1 MVLTILKQG
10 VNLFSN
16 SQTPLFRKIALSL
29 WGSQGDPSVY
39 GFVELDVT
47 TVKSHSS
54 LLALI
59 TKALGIMMQE
69 NSKLST
75 MIKWGHIVQRPDKS
89 ISIMVDIPGQQND
102 LSLLNLHEVHL
113 LSVDEIQQK
122 LDRQANLVRA
132 HRDPNLGPMLKLI
145 RQIPQP
151 LLKFFLNI
159 YEFFIYELNVNL
171 KMRMLPHRPFGSI
184 IVSNVGSLGIK
195 KALLPLV
202 PIARASAMVSIG
214 QVSLEPKVVDGVI
227 CIRSI
232 AHLGVT
238 FDHRLFDGSH
248 AGKMVTDFERAF
260 AELVRP

>member
-1 MVLTILKQG
+1 
-10 VNLFSN
+10 
-16 SQTPLFRKIALSL
+16 
-29 WGSQGDPSVY
+29 
-39 GFVELDVT
+39 
-47 TVKSHSS
+47 
-54 LLALI
+54 
-59 TKALGIMMQE
+59 MQE